1 VPTSIY
7 EQTAFDWD
15 ISREIPK
22 PKGESRRRPAPRV
35 SPAVAPTPAPAPAPE
50 DDTERELLERRISA
64 HLSAGRLDLSV
75 TDNHYTMI
83 SVRRDKGPL
92 YRVRLHHMFL
102 AAPPNVTRALGRY
115 IAVNDAR
122 ASRELSLYIDDH
134 RGAIRRP
141 PRRRRPIVTLRT
153 RGEVF
158 DLQQVF
164 DSLNDRYFENAIDAR
179 ITWGISGTRRRR
191 RRSIK
196 MGSYSVEERL
206 IRIHPALDRCFIPAY
221 FLEWIVYH
229 EMLHQVHDI
238 PLVAGRRRFHTPQ
251 FLLQERAYEHY
262 DRARLWERQ
271 NLDRILEY

>member
-1 VPTSIY
+1 MPTPIY
-7 EQTAFDWD
+7 EQTSFDWE
-15 ISREIPK
+15 IAREQLPRT
-22 PKGESRRRPAPRV
+22 KGDKRRRPAPRV
-35 SPAVAPTPAPAPAPE
+35 SPSILPDAAAPDA
-50 DDTERELLERRISA
+50 ERELLERRISA
-64 HLSAGRLDLSV
+64 HLSAGRLDLCV

-83 SVRRDKGPL
+83 SVRREKGPL

-102 AAPPNVTRALGRY
+102 QAPPAITRALGRY
-115 IAVNDAR
+115 IALNEAR
-122 ASRELSLYIDDH
+122 ASRELSRFIDDH
-134 RGAIRRP
+134 RTAIRRP

-158 DLQQVF
+158 DLQEVF
-164 DSLNDRYFENAIDAR
+164 DRLNDRYFENQIDAR
-179 ITWGISGTRRRR
+179 ITWGPAGSRRRR

-206 IRIHPALDRCFIPAY
+206 IRIHPALDRCIIPPF

-251 FLLQERAYEHY
+251 FLSQERAFEHY